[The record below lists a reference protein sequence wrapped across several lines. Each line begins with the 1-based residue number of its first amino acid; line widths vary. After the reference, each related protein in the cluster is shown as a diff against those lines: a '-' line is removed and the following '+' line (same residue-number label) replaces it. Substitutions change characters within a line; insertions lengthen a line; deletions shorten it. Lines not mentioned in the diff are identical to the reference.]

1 MSIEHFGEYIQNI
14 NGTLERIR
22 MVDSSDYAGDVNVQ
36 VMSMIPFKENVSQ
49 TCQLSTLEKMQRIS
63 MVHLRGYEW

>member
-36 VMSMIPFKENVSQ
+36 VMSMIPFKENVDMSIEHFRENAENING
-49 TCQLSTLEKMQRIS
+49 TLQGI
-63 MVHLRGYEW
+63 